1 MASTD
6 RFARLVFRIAGIY
19 GVVVLLPQ
27 YLLETGVGPA
37 PSAPL
42 QRPEHFY
49 GFIGVALAWQLVFL
63 VISRDV
69 HRYRLLM
76 LPAIVEKLS
85 FGVPVWLLFAKG
97 RVGADVLTF
106 GSIDLVLSALF
117 ALAYRRTRD
126 PVP

>member
-19 GVVVLLPQ
+19 GIVVLLPQ

-37 PSAPL
+37 GGAPL

-49 GFIGVALAWQLVFL
+49 GFVGVALAWQLAFL

-69 HRYRLLM
+69 RRYRALM
-76 LPAIVEKLS
+76 LPAVVEKLS
-85 FGVPVWLLFAKG
+85 FGVPVLLLVAAG
-97 RVGADVLTF
+97 RVGADVLVF
-106 GSIDLVLSALF
+106 GCIDLVLSVLF
-117 ALAYRRTRD
+117 ALAYRATRD
-126 PVP
+126 AGR